1 MGQVFLVPVFGIVS
15 SLMAEWPQETKQAEN
30 AKSNAEA
37 RAISFLAREV
47 PRWAAENKCYSCH
60 NNGDAARAL
69 YTAWRLG
76 YKVPPRSLA
85 DTSRWLSQP
94 ERWDHNG
101 GETGVSDKRLARI
114 QFASAL
120 VEALEAGLVKDR
132 KALQEA
138 ARKVVE
144 DQATDDSWQVDA
156 VGSVGSPA
164 TYGAC
169 LATCQARRIL
179 EKADVVQFRTAI
191 AKADQWLLKVQV
203 KSVLDAAAVLLAMDG
218 RTGPQADARRK
229 MCLALLSKGQ
239 SEKGGWGPYVKSA
252 AETFDTAL
260 VILALAPH
268 AADKHVERMLRRG
281 RAYLVS
287 TQAPD
292 GSWQE
297 TTRPAGS
304 ESYAQRL
311 STSGWA
317 VLALLATKSPHE
329 QR

>member
-1 MGQVFLVPVFGIVS
+1 
-15 SLMAEWPQETKQAEN
+15 
-30 AKSNAEA
+30 
-37 RAISFLAREV
+37 
-47 PRWAAENKCYSCH
+47 
-60 NNGDAARAL
+60 
-69 YTAWRLG
+69 
-76 YKVPPRSLA
+76 
-85 DTSRWLSQP
+85 
-94 ERWDHNG
+94 
-101 GETGVSDKRLARI
+101 
-114 QFASAL
+114 

-138 ARKVVE
+138 ARKVAR
-144 DQATDDSWQVDA
+144 DQETDGSWQVDA

-169 LATCQARRIL
+169 LATYQARRIL
-179 EKADVVQFRTAI
+179 ERTDVAQFRTAI
-191 AKADQWLLKVQV
+191 AKADQWLLKVEV
-203 KSVLDAAAVLLAMDG
+203 KSVLDAAAVLLAMNG
-218 RTGPQADARRK
+218 RTGPQPDARRK

-239 SEKGGWGPYVKSA
+239 SEKGGWGPYVKSG

-260 VILALAPH
+260 VVLALAPH
-268 AADKHVERMLRRG
+268 AGDKQVQGMLRRG

-287 TQAPD
+287 TQAAD

-311 STSGWA
+311 STAGWA
-317 VLALLATKSPHE
+317 ALALLATKSSHE

>member
-1 MGQVFLVPVFGIVS
+1 MIPAMALNPGLIFCVWA
-15 SLMAEWPQETKQAEN
+15 SLGAGDSGPAPKAAET
-30 AKSNAEA
+30 SEA
-37 RAISFLAREV
+37 RALAYLAREV

-85 DTSRWLSQP
+85 DTSLWLSQP

-120 VEALEAGLVKDR
+120 VEALEAGPVTDR

-138 ARKVVE
+138 AKMVAA
-144 DQATDDSWQVDA
+144 DQAEDGSWQVDA

-179 EKADVVQFRTAI
+179 EKTDVAQFRTAI

-203 KSVLDAAAVLLAMDG
+203 KSVLDAAVVLLAMNG
-218 RTGPQADARRK
+218 RVGPEADARRK

-260 VILALAPH
+260 VVLALAPH
-268 AADKHVERMLRRG
+268 AGDKQVEKMLPRG
-281 RAYLVS
+281 RLV
-287 TQAPD
+287 
-292 GSWQE
+292 
-297 TTRPAGS
+297 
-304 ESYAQRL
+304 RL
-311 STSGWA
+311 SVAASLLLLGLLT
-317 VLALLATKSPHE
+317 LARADLLAPTFG
-329 QR
+329 